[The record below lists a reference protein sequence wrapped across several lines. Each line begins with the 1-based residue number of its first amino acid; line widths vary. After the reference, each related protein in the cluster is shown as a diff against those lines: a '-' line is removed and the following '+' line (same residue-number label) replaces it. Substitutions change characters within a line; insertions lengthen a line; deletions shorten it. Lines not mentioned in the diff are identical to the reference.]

1 MKLMRIGI
9 FGGSFNPPHKM
20 HLRMAK
26 ELLNDDLLDKIIYVP
41 TGSKYIYKNNL
52 VSDQDRYN
60 MLKIMIKNDERLEVS
75 DFELQTRNIY
85 TYETLEY
92 FKGIY
97 LDDEIYFIL
106 GTDNLAYVDKWKYG
120 IELLENNN
128 FIVIRRSTDD
138 IEKILKKYI
147 KYRKN
152 IVVSEVSESNISSTL
167 IRDKIKNKENVLDFI
182 DEDVY
187 NYILENKLYGVG
199 GE

>member
-1 MKLMRIGI
+1 MRIGI